1 MHFGTDTINN
11 LGLKIWELVPDELKN
26 ASSLLVFKNLGL
38 KHGPLVAALVGS
50 VKLMLKILVLF

>member
-11 LGLKIWELVPDELKN
+11 LGLKIWKLVPDKLKMLHHYW
-26 ASSLLVFKNLGL
+26 SSNLGL

-50 VKLMLKILVLF
+50 VKLMLKILVLL